1 MPTVGKPAP
10 DFELINQNGKTVR
23 LRDFRGK
30 KVVMFAYPAAGTS
43 GCTTQACGFRDQ
55 FPRFQQNNIVVL
67 GISPDKPED
76 QLKWKNAENLP
87 YDLLCD
93 QDHHVLQ
100 EWGGW
105 GEKTNYGKIY
115 EGVIRSHWIIDEN
128 GVLIDEKL
136 NVKPVESVEKAAAA
150 LVGEA

>member
-10 DFELINQNGKTVR
+10 DFELSNQDGNKVR
-23 LRDFRGK
+23 LSDFRGK

-55 FPRFQQNNIVVL
+55 FPRFQENNFVIL
-67 GISPDKPED
+67 GISPDTPKD
-76 QLKWKNAENLP
+76 QLKWKQAENLP

-93 QDHHVLQ
+93 EDHQVL
-100 EWGGW
+100 EAWGAW
-105 GEKTNYGKIY
+105 GEKKNYGKTY

-128 GVLIDEKL
+128 GVLVDEQL
-136 NVKPVESVEKAAAA
+136 NVKPVESVEKAVAA
-150 LVGEA
+150 LAAE